1 MAGPRLD
8 DAAADL
14 YADLRLAPV
23 LRQVLR
29 HSGRLMGAAAGSV
42 SLVDEPAG
50 SYEKVAE
57 QGAPCRLGQRFPL
70 EEGLTGRVVV
80 RRGPVVVDRYLD
92 VAGAHLPVG
101 HATGRGAAVAVPLW
115 WRGEV
120 IGANVV
126 FAGRRRRF
134 TVAEVDGLEALTALA
149 APAVVSTSAA
159 TGGLPEQRVPGRL
172 ALVRAEPPARSSPA
186 STLTPREQ
194 EVLALLGRGLGDRAV
209 AAELVL
215 SRKTV
220 EKHVGA
226 VLRKTGTSSRTAAVV
241 RAIERGWLPAP
252 GATDG

>member
-29 HSGRLMGAAAGSV
+29 HSGRLMDATAGSV
-42 SLVDEPAG
+42 SLVDEPG
-50 SYEKVAE
+50 GTYEKVAE

-70 EEGLTGRVVV
+70 DEGLTGRVVAQ
-80 RRGPVVVDRYLD
+80 RGPVVVDRYGD

-101 HATGRGAAVAVPLW
+101 HATSRGAAVAVPLW

-120 IGANVV
+120 VGANVV

-149 APAVVSTSAA
+149 APAVVRS
-159 TGGLPEQRVPGRL
+159 GGPSGGRVRGRL
-172 ALVRAEPPARSSPA
+172 GLAPADPPQARPTPA
-186 STLTPREQ
+186 SPLTPRER

-209 AAELVL
+209 AAELVV
-215 SRKTV
+215 SHKTV

-226 VLRKTGTSSRTAAVV
+226 VLRKTGTASRTAAVV

-252 GATDG
+252 GGADG